1 MIKIQHRM
9 KTQALT
15 RRTYEAP
22 ASSVDVIAVEQC
34 FLASTAT
41 PGQLKDMDPEDLY
54 DEDF

>member
-1 MIKIQHRM
+1 MM
-9 KTQALT
+9 KTQALK

-22 ASSVDVIAVEQC
+22 ESSVDVIAMEQC
-34 FLASTAT
+34 FLASTAN